1 MTLTFTRS
9 LGGYVVRVN
18 RALCGL
24 ILAPLPDDRDWRI
37 VTEHGDLA
45 IAPTLNDA
53 KRLCAD
59 FLLLDH
65 AA

>member
-1 MTLTFTRS
+1 MTLTFTRH
-9 LGGYVVRVN
+9 LGGYVVRLN
-18 RALCGL
+18 RALIGL

-37 VTEHGDLA
+37 LTEHGDLA
-45 IAPTLNDA
+45 TASTLNEA
-53 KRLCAD
+53 KRTVAE